1 MVGVTEQSAS
11 DPATP
16 APSATA
22 PVPAPTGVPSVTARV
37 VAFVAILVAGAAG
50 AFIGWSFSDLQC
62 EGDCTGPN
70 SISAFVG
77 AVLAAGGV
85 GVVTVLGLRAMNEWR
100 TVQARGGPP
109 NRTPNKRPD
118 PRANRTPP
126 RVR

>member
-1 MVGVTEQSAS
+1 MVGVNDQ
-11 DPATP
+11 P
-16 APSATA
+16 APDATNA
-22 PVPAPTGVPSVTARV
+22 EAAEALTGIPSVTARV
-37 VAFVAILVAGAAG
+37 VAFAAIVIAGAAG

-62 EGDCTGPN
+62 DGDCAVPN
-70 SISAFVG
+70 SISALIG

-100 TVQARGGPP
+100 TVQARGGTPS
-109 NRTPNKRPD
+109 RTPNRRPD